1 MKEGNIRKR
10 NLGRTKCGKWGS
22 VGDKEESRRI
32 QQGGER
38 ILKKGE
44 KKKETKFEEGAEAVI
59 VRRTN
64 SH

>member
-1 MKEGNIRKR
+1 MVNGEVLATKKNLEEFNKGVKESKKR
-10 NLGRTKCGKWGS
+10 
-22 VGDKEESRRI
+22 
-32 QQGGER
+32 
-38 ILKKGE
+38 GE

>member
-10 NLGRTKCGKWGS
+10 NLGRTKCGKWES

-38 ILKKGE
+38 ILKEGGE
-44 KKKETKFEEGAEAVI
+44 EEGDKI
-59 VRRTN
+59 
-64 SH
+64 